1 MHSECK
7 IAEVTRTS
15 PARYIPRSLEAPLR
29 RATREFPVVVL
40 TGPRQS
46 GKTTLLRKVFGKEYR
61 YVSLEPPD
69 VREAALSDPRGF
81 LALHAPPVI
90 LDEIQLAP
98 LLLPYVKEIVDARRS
113 ATGQFL
119 LTGSQNLGMSAA
131 VTESLAGRA
140 AVLRLLPMSWREIDG
155 DPARRLPWERGPRPS
170 GREARG
176 IEALWRA
183 FVRGTYPEVVAH
195 PRRDAELWHASY
207 VQTYLERDVRSLRQ
221 VGDLVEFQR
230 FLRAVA
236 ARSAQLLDLSDLA
249 RELGV
254 AVNTAK
260 AWLSVLEA
268 TDQVFLLRPYHAN
281 VGKRLVKT
289 PKLYMADVGLM
300 CHLTGTRTASQAR
313 QGPLAGAIF
322 ETAVV
327 SEVIRALTHRGRQ
340 PVVHFWRTSAGAEV
354 DLLVEEAGRLVPI
367 EAKASA
373 TPRPAMSAGIGA
385 FRRDLGGLA
394 ARGFVVHGG
403 EQVLPLGPD
412 ASAWPFASL

>member
-1 MHSECK
+1 M
-7 IAEVTRTS
+7 TRTS
-15 PARYIPRSLEAPLR
+15 SARYIPRSLEAPLR
-29 RATREFPVVVL
+29 RAAREFPVVVL

-46 GKTTLLRKVFGKEYR
+46 GKTTLLRRVFGKEHR
-61 YVSLEPPD
+61 YVSLEAPD

-81 LALHAPPVI
+81 LSLHAPPVI

-98 LLLPYVKEIVDARRS
+98 LLLPYVKELVDAHRS
-113 ATGQFL
+113 DTGQFL

-170 GREARG
+170 GPETRG
-176 IEALWRA
+176 IETLWRA

-268 TDQVFLLRPYHAN
+268 TYQVFILRPYHAN

-289 PKLYMADVGLM
+289 PKLYMADVGLL
-300 CHLTGTRTASQAR
+300 CYLTGTRTASQAR

-340 PVVHFWRTSAGAEV
+340 PIVHFWRTSAGTEV
-354 DLLVEEAGRLVPI
+354 DLVVEEAGRLVPI

-373 TPRPAMSAGIGA
+373 TPRPAMSAGIAA

-403 EQVLPLGPD
+403 EEVLPLGPD